1 MIEDVW
7 FDHPEMAKEV
17 CGLGPPYK
25 HGKTR
30 WGLLTGVVHG
40 AGAEAGG
47 WGLGAGGRGGCLA
60 TLQYIFNLPNHTN

>member
-1 MIEDVW
+1 MIENVHVW

-30 WGLLTGVVHG
+30 WRLLTGVVHG
-40 AGAEAGG
+40 GG
-47 WGLGAGGRGGCLA
+47 GGGGGGRGRCLA

>member
-17 CGLGPPYK
+17 CSLGPPHK

-40 AGAEAGG
+40 GG
-47 WGLGAGGRGGCLA
+47 GGAGRVPRHFA
-60 TLQYIFNLPNHTN
+60 YIFNLPNHTN